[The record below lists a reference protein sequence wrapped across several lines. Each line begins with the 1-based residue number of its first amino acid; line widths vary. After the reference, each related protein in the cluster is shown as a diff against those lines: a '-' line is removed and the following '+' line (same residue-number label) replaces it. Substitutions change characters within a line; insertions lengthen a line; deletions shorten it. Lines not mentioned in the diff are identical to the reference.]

1 MDLKLE
7 VYSPALE
14 LLGLLEVHRSVIWES
29 KAFGAGSFSLESLIT
44 EESRALLVPD
54 NILWIEGDTAGV
66 IEHIQQQAGTD
77 GPYITVK
84 GRDLTGLL
92 DRRILWGLYDLN
104 ATPPAVM
111 HHLVQDSAVR
121 PTRGDS
127 EARKL
132 PGLALLD
139 APAGGNKIRYQKTGG
154 SLLDAL
160 ELLGEAY
167 QVAFGVRFNA
177 AVPRMEFWT
186 RWGADRSVTQSI
198 NEPVFY
204 STELDDV
211 LESEYSYDSANYRNV
226 SLVAGE
232 GEGKDRVLVTV
243 EGSVEPTPT
252 PPEPPG
258 PTPVTYTITLSVDPE
273 GGGTAS
279 GGGSVSEGTNV
290 TLTAVP
296 AQGYEFSGW
305 REGTEIV
312 STDATYTFQ
321 ASADRSLTAVFTV
334 MIPTY
339 TVTLSIDPAQA
350 DWGSVS
356 GGGRY
361 QDGTSVTV
369 TATPAE
375 GYQFVAWQE
384 GGQNVST
391 DASYTFTA
399 GADRALVAVFAV
411 EKKELVY
418 HGVAT
423 ALATGRT
430 MLAATTIGSHAIFG
444 GGSRSTTRYSTVDA
458 YDEQLTRSTPD
469 RLGLSRS
476 NLSATS
482 VGDYA
487 LFCGGLT
494 GTSTTSPKTNVDAYD
509 AQLTHSTPT
518 ALSAARSGPAAG
530 RIGGHALIAGG
541 QTTTSTGV
549 RSSVVDAYDEELVR
563 TTKTALSVARSN
575 VDATLVGN
583 HLLLAGGTAGAS
595 SVSDVTD
602 AYNNDLTRTTPTALS
617 VKRSGPK
624 ASSVGDFAL
633 FCGGQRA
640 FTGTSQYSD
649 VVDAYSPSLTRT
661 TPTKL
666 STARVSSSGTTVGN
680 FAVFCGGYNGGYLA
694 TSDAYD
700 DTLTHTTPTAL
711 SLARSNLVAT
721 TINDYALFGGGA
733 ISSSGYSN
741 VVNVYTLK

>member
-29 KAFGAGSFSLESLIT
+29 KAFGAGSFSLEALIT

-54 NILWIEGDTAGV
+54 HILWIEGDTAGV

-243 EGSVEPTPT
+243 EGSVEPAPT

-279 GGGSVSEGTNV
+279 GGGSVSEGASV
-290 TLTAVP
+290 TVTASP
-296 AQGYEFSGW
+296 SEGYEFSGW
-305 REGTEIV
+305 REGSEIV
-312 STDATYTFQ
+312 STEPSYTFQ
-321 ASADRSLTAVFTV
+321 ASADRSLTAVFAV
-334 MIPTY
+334 VIPTY
-339 TVTLSIDPAQA
+339 TITLSIDPAQA

-361 QDGTSVTV
+361 QEGSSVTV

-384 GGQNVST
+384 GGQIVST
-391 DASYTFTA
+391 DASYTFTV
-399 GADRALVAVFAV
+399 GADRRLTAVFEIVKPSRLPSGYTEV
-411 EKKELVY
+411 EYIHSDSRCQINTGIAIDLAKDSLEMVMKPDSYISSIEYILGSSSTSAPRCRLFRKSATQL
-418 HGVAT
+418 GVV
-423 ALATGRT
+423 GGK
-430 MLAATTIGSHAIFG
+430 ATTQ
-444 GGSRSTTRYSTVDA
+444 STINISIANRNMT
-458 YDEQLTRSTPD
+458 
-469 RLGLSRS
+469 LSLS
-476 NLSATS
+476 NGVLKIDTTT
-482 VGDYA
+482 
-487 LFCGGLT
+487 LKTL
-494 GTSTTSPKTNVDAYD
+494 TTSMTTAGTVYLLSDANRSSAGFSIRANLYSCKMYKSGTLKRDFVPCIDPSNAVGLYD
-509 AQLTHSTPT
+509 LVEGEFYGNSLSGSFT
-518 ALSAARSGPAAG
+518 AGPA
-530 RIGGHALIAGG
+530 
-541 QTTTSTGV
+541 V
-549 RSSVVDAYDEELVR
+549 
-563 TTKTALSVARSN
+563 
-575 VDATLVGN
+575 
-583 HLLLAGGTAGAS
+583 
-595 SVSDVTD
+595 
-602 AYNNDLTRTTPTALS
+602 
-617 VKRSGPK
+617 
-624 ASSVGDFAL
+624 
-633 FCGGQRA
+633 
-640 FTGTSQYSD
+640 
-649 VVDAYSPSLTRT
+649 
-661 TPTKL
+661 
-666 STARVSSSGTTVGN
+666 
-680 FAVFCGGYNGGYLA
+680 
-694 TSDAYD
+694 
-700 DTLTHTTPTAL
+700 
-711 SLARSNLVAT
+711 
-721 TINDYALFGGGA
+721 
-733 ISSSGYSN
+733 
-741 VVNVYTLK
+741 